1 VSTMPAESIHV
12 EVEDEV
18 PAIIERIRRSPA
30 EEVHLL
36 LPPRARFGQSRFNFQ
51 LLKQYST
58 RLGKQVAIS
67 SPDPAVQRLAEES
80 GFGAARPAPDEP
92 RPPARPAPAGPRPA
106 MPVAS
111 AQQAP
116 FPAAPP
122 GQPVPPRGPRPGAVP
137 PPGGRVLPGGTPPA
151 GQTPLASRL
160 AGLGRI
166 TRPAQPTLARIRI
179 GAPRRLPS
187 QLARYQPARYVLY
200 AGAIVVLLAGM
211 VAVLFYV
218 PSATVT
224 LVAQAQPFS
233 TNVELTADPGKAP
246 VRVRSAAS
254 SGKQLSAP
262 GQATGTKVT
271 PGQNAT
277 GQFTY
282 VNNCGFAL
290 QIANGQR
297 LQSAAGM
304 VFAQMG
310 DAQANQ
316 GQPATVTVKAIQ
328 TGAAGNVGAGA
339 ITGIEANQFPCL
351 TGTNQAPMAGGTD
364 DQKQTVIQSS
374 DIQTVK
380 VDLERQL
387 RASIADDLKA
397 GIRPGEVMTTQPIFG
412 NESFTTTHNVDDPS
426 PTFTATLKLDAE
438 GDYYQKDDVDRA
450 FTARLSSK
458 VPKDQQLTTNR
469 VAVNYTVTAAAG
481 GHMDFTGSAN
491 GYIAPRIDLL
501 KIKGELAGK
510 PAAQA
515 HDVLTKL
522 PNIQRSVISQS
533 PPLPLLPLSS
543 SRIYIDYGVESHAPA
558 ATT

>member
-1 VSTMPAESIHV
+1 
-12 EVEDEV
+12 
-18 PAIIERIRRSPA
+18 
-30 EEVHLL
+30 
-36 LPPRARFGQSRFNFQ
+36 
-51 LLKQYST
+51 
-58 RLGKQVAIS
+58 
-67 SPDPAVQRLAEES
+67 
-80 GFGAARPAPDEP
+80 
-92 RPPARPAPAGPRPA
+92 
-106 MPVAS
+106 
-111 AQQAP
+111 
-116 FPAAPP
+116 
-122 GQPVPPRGPRPGAVP
+122 
-137 PPGGRVLPGGTPPA
+137 VLPGGSPPA

-179 GAPRRLPS
+179 AAPRRLPS
-187 QLARYQPARYVLY
+187 QLAQYQPARYVLY
-200 AGAIVVLLAGM
+200 AGAILVLLAGM

-224 LVAQAQPFS
+224 LIAQAQPFS

-246 VRVRSAAS
+246 VRVRTAS
-254 SGKQLSAP
+254 DSKQLSTP
-262 GQATGTKVT
+262 TPVQATGTKLT

-297 LQSAAGM
+297 LQSATGM

-310 DAQANQ
+310 DAQVNQ
-316 GQPATVTVKAIQ
+316 GQPATVTVKAAQ

-351 TGTNQAPMAGGTD
+351 TGTNQAPTSGGTD

-374 DIQTVK
+374 DIQGAK
-380 VDLERQL
+380 VDLERTL

-397 GIRPGEVMTTQPIFG
+397 GMKPGEVMTTQGPIFG

-458 VPKDQQLTTNR
+458 VPKDQQLTTNK
-469 VAVNYTVTAAAG
+469 VGVNYTVTAAAG
-481 GHMDFTGSAN
+481 GHLDFTGSAN
-491 GYIAPRIDLL
+491 GYIAPKIDLL

-543 SRIYIDYGVESHAPA
+543 SRIYIDYGVESQAAPP